1 MNSLGLKAAWREG
14 KVTVGTWVFE
24 FNTPG
29 IARLVAS
36 TGVDFVIFDQ
46 EHSGFGIDTIRGL
59 LAETHPLD
67 LAALVRPP
75 ANEYHL
81 IAPVLDAGASGVI
94 VPMVQTASEA
104 KKITDACRYSPRGQ
118 RGAAFSVAHDDFL
131 PGDVPSKMQAAN
143 DAMICGV
150 LIETAQGVENVEA
163 IAALEGVDLVWLGFL
178 DLSISMGIPG
188 QYRHPEFEKA
198 VSRIVEVCKACKKPA
213 GILSNDPEQAKNYIR
228 QGFQCISYGG
238 DIWLLQRAL
247 AEGIRSIHCGYS
259 TIPRK

>member
-1 MNSLGLKAAWREG
+1 MNSLELKTAWREG
-14 KVTVGTWVFE
+14 TVTIGTWVFE

-36 TGVDFVIFDQ
+36 AGVDFVVFDQ

-59 LAETHPLD
+59 LAQTHPLS

-81 IAPVLDAGASGVI
+81 IAPVLDSGASGVI
-94 VPMVQTASEA
+94 IPMVQTASEA
-104 KKITDACRYSPRGQ
+104 KRITDACRYSPRGQ
-118 RGAAFSVAHDDFL
+118 RGAAFSIAHDDFL
-131 PGDVPSKMQAAN
+131 SGDVPGKMQAAN

-150 LIETAQGVENVEA
+150 LIETAQGVENVDE
-163 IAALEGVDLVWLGFL
+163 IVALEGVDLVWLGFL

-188 QYRHPEFEKA
+188 QYYHPEFERA
-198 VSRIVEVCKACKKPA
+198 VSRIVEVCKARKKPA
-213 GILSNDPEQAKNYIR
+213 GVLSNDPEQAKKYIR
-228 QGFQCISYGG
+228 QGFQCICYGG

-247 AEGIRSIHCGYS
+247 AEGIQSIRRLMN
-259 TIPRK
+259 PR